1 MFKLKEV
8 IENKDRKKI
17 YSLAIPYGIV
27 LDKEFDIDKD
37 EMSISE
43 VNEINN
49 ELKERWIKWLLK
61 LAY

>member
-1 MFKLKEV
+1 MFKFKEV
-8 IENKDRKKI
+8 IKNKDRKKI

-43 VNEINN
+43 MNEINN
-49 ELKERWIKWLLK
+49 ELKQRWLK
-61 LAY
+61 

>member
-1 MFKLKEV
+1 MLKLKDY
-8 IENKDRKKI
+8 IKNKDRKKI

-43 VNEINN
+43 MNEINS
-49 ELKERWIKWLLK
+49 ELKQRWLK
-61 LAY
+61 

>member
-27 LDKEFDIDKD
+27 LDKESDIDKD
-37 EMSISE
+37 EMAISE
-43 VNEINN
+43 MNEINN
-49 ELKERWIKWLLK
+49 ELKQRWLK
-61 LAY
+61 